1 MRKTT
6 KELNLNKALWENY
19 TLWVIRNY
27 LRSNADLINEN
38 IITKEGHQLYLSKL
52 NLIKYIVMTDEQF
65 MERWKKFHIKASKE
79 IESDNSLKR
88 IIISALYKKIREE
101 KFWVERK
108 NQGIA
113 QIYSSNYRV
122 GKKDN
127 TKRNQKKYKDYPI

>member
-19 TLWVIRNY
+19 TLWVIRTY

-88 IIISALYKKIREE
+88 KIISALYKKIREE

>member
-1 MRKTT
+1 MKKTT
-6 KELNLNKALWENY
+6 KELNSNKALWENY
-19 TLWVIRNY
+19 SLWVIRNY

-52 NLIKYIVMTDEQF
+52 NLIKYIVMVDEQF
-65 MERWKKFHIKASKE
+65 MERWKKFHITASKK
-79 IESDNSLKR
+79 IELDNSLKR

-113 QIYSSNYRV
+113 QIHSSNYRI
-122 GKKDN
+122 GKKDK
-127 TKRNQKKYKDYPI
+127 TKRNQKKYKEYPI

>member
-101 KFWVERK
+101 KFWAERK

>member
-38 IITKEGHQLYLSKL
+38 IITKEGHRLYLSKL